1 MYLLLDGVV
10 FVKIFHFQQY
20 QIYLLFILLEVL
32 ALLIKYCY
40 QQDQKISQL
49 NQEVIKLRSIELEGM
64 HKDTLIQ
71 QLHQEIADLRVY
83 HLLLK
88 TNI

>member
-1 MYLLLDGVV
+1 MV